1 MSYYYGYS
9 EPAYYYDPSPEPVY
23 GDFYQDTS
31 SDTAYYVDTPQ
42 YDELEAYAEIRSQR
56 TYTEDEIHPAY
67 RDHPDDHLQY
77 DPDPSPL
84 TELYTEDEIHP
95 AYRDPPDVNY
105 YEPIQ
110 SPTTYTTEPIP
121 LNPHTPPTHSMISLT
136 TNSQNMPRYTKMCY
150 KTWSRKELMFH
161 IHA

>member
-23 GDFYQDTS
+23 GVFYQDTS

-42 YDELEAYAEIRSQR
+42 YDKLEAYAEIRSQR

-84 TELYTEDEIHP
+84 TELYMEDEIHP
-95 AYRDPPDVNY
+95 AYRDP
-105 YEPIQ
+105 Q
-110 SPTTYTTEPIP
+110 TPTTMNLYSHLQPIP
-121 LNPHTPPTHSMISLT
+121 LNPHTLPTHSMTSLT
-136 TNSQNMPRYTKMCY
+136 TNSQNMPRCT
-150 KTWSRKELMFH
+150 
-161 IHA
+161 